1 MEFEQLPF
9 DPFSAMLGPDEPCI
23 RCTHTDDHAHP
34 RDGCHTC
41 NAFGGPC
48 DACICCRNN
57 YDHPEHH
64 HSSYCYGPME
74 GDH

>member
-23 RCTHTDDHAHP
+23 RCTHTDDHADP

-48 DACICCRNN
+48 DACICCRNK
-57 YDHPEHH
+57 DRKEQCSSAEHSPRPAH
-64 HSSYCYGPME
+64 
-74 GDH
+74 